1 MIGFYSFLLL
11 EKILMLLPR
20 KLRKSFFVA
29 LGFFAY
35 KVSKRYN
42 KVIRQNLKFVYGDTI
57 DEEFIQKI
65 AKNAFKQLLLNFL
78 YTMEIRYC
86 SIEELAKRVS
96 FENDEVLKKV
106 QEQKRPIIFVT
117 SHYGSWELAGAMLS
131 ALREPIM
138 IVYKKMKNKY
148 FENYLL
154 SSRSKSRMK
163 YVERAG
169 ATRGILKQLRSGGAI
184 ALLIDTNVNKREAI
198 TVNFLGKPTSQIK
211 TTAYFARKF
220 NAALIPALIHTED
233 DENYTIKF
241 YDEII
246 PPKTENEEEDIRVST
261 QMQTDWLSAEI
272 LKAPMPWFWL
282 HRRFKDDYPEVYKK

>member
-1 MIGFYSFLLL
+1 MISFYSFLLL
-11 EKILMLLPR
+11 EKILMMLPR
-20 KLRKSFFVA
+20 KVRKTFFVG
-29 LGFFAY
+29 LGYFAY

-42 KVIRQNLKFVYGDTI
+42 KVIRQNLQFVYGDTI

-65 AKNAFKQLLLNFL
+65 SKNAFKQLLLNFL
-78 YTMEIRYC
+78 YTMEIRYY
-86 SIEELAKRVS
+86 SIEELSKKVS

-106 QEQKRPIIFVT
+106 QEQNRPIIFVT

-148 FENYLL
+148 FQDYLL

-163 YVERAG
+163 YVERGG
-169 ATRGILKQLRSGGAI
+169 ATRRILKQLRSGGAI
-184 ALLIDTNVNKREAI
+184 ALLIDTNVNKKEAI
-198 TVNFLGKPTSQIK
+198 TVDFLGKPTSQIK

-220 NAALIPALIHTED
+220 DAALIPALIHTTD
-233 DENYTIKF
+233 DENYIIKF

-246 PPKTENEEEDIRVST
+246 PPKTEDEEEDIRVST
-261 QMQTDWLSAEI
+261 QMQTDWLSKEI
-272 LKAPMPWFWL
+272 LKAPEPWFWL
-282 HRRFKDDYPEVYKK
+282 HRRFKDDYPEVYIK

>member
-1 MIGFYSFLLL
+1 MIGFYAFLLL
-11 EKILMLLPR
+11 EKILMILP
-20 KLRKSFFVA
+20 KKVRKSFFIA
-29 LGFFAY
+29 LGYFAY

-42 KVIRQNLKFVYGDTI
+42 KVIRQNLLFVYGDDIT
-57 DEEFIQKI
+57 EEFIQKI
-65 AKNAFKQLLLNFL
+65 SKNAFKQLLLNFL
-78 YTMEIRYC
+78 YTMEIRYY
-86 SIEELAKRVS
+86 SVEELSKKVS
-96 FENDEVLKKV
+96 FENDEILKKV

-148 FENYLL
+148 FEEYLL

-163 YVERAG
+163 YAERGG
-169 ATRGILKQLRSGGAI
+169 ATRAILKQLRSGGAI

-198 TVNFLGKPTSQIK
+198 TVNFLDKPTSQIK

-220 NAALIPALIHTED
+220 NAALIPALIHTTD

-241 YDEII
+241 YDEIV
-246 PPKTENEEEDIRVST
+246 PPKTDNEEEDIKVST

-272 LKAPMPWFWL
+272 LKAPEPWFWL
-282 HRRFKDDYPEVYKK
+282 HRRFKDDYPEIYKK

>member
-1 MIGFYSFLLL
+1 MIGFYTFLML
-11 EKILMLLPR
+11 EKFLMFLPKKAR
-20 KLRKSFFVA
+20 KAFFIGLA
-29 LGFFAY
+29 YFAY

-42 KVIRQNLKFVYGDTI
+42 RVIRQNLKFIYGEDI
-57 DEEFIQKI
+57 DEEFIQKVS
-65 AKNAFKQLLLNFL
+65 KNSFKQLLLNFL
-78 YTMEIRYC
+78 HTMEIRYY
-86 SIEELAKRVS
+86 SIEKLSKKVS
-96 FENDEVLKKV
+96 FEGDEILKRV
-106 QEQKRPIIFVT
+106 QEQNRPIVFVT

-131 ALREPIM
+131 ALREPFM
-138 IVYKKMKNKY
+138 TVYKKMNNKH

-163 YVERAG
+163 YVERSG
-169 ATRGILKQLRSGGAI
+169 ATRGLLKQLRSGGSI

-198 TVNFLGKPTSQIK
+198 TVDFLGKPTSQIK

-220 NAALIPALIHTED
+220 DAALIPALIHTD
-233 DENYTIKF
+233 DNENYTIKF

-246 PPKTENEEEDIRVST
+246 PPKTDDEEEDIKVST

-272 LKAPMPWFWL
+272 LKAPEPWFWL